1 MKIYLSILKV
11 KELQQIAETGEIQG
25 YYKKDTER
33 LPVEK
38 RQELLTKLR
47 KNILLFLLLQARR
60 VCDAYVFE

>member
-47 KNILLFLLLQARR
+47 KNILFFLLL
-60 VCDAYVFE
+60 